1 MSEQDPPVQPNP
13 EQQSPE
19 QKSPQQP
26 YGQPQQPYGQQPAHG
41 YPPPGAGGYG
51 QQGFP
56 AQGYGAPPIPKHP
69 QAQTAMVLGIIAL
82 AGSFACV
89 VPILLSPFAWYL
101 GAKAKR
107 EIAADP
113 QRWGGQS
120 DAQAG
125 FIMGIIGSV
134 LLVLGTL
141 ALIALGL
148 FILLV
153 ADGTSSTY

>member
-1 MSEQDPPVQPNP
+1 MSEQTPPDQPP
-13 EQQSPE
+13 P
-19 QKSPQQP
+19 P
-26 YGQPQQPYGQQPAHG
+26 GPQQPYGQQPPYG

-56 AQGYGAPPIPKHP
+56 PQGFPAQGYGPPPIPKHP

-101 GAKAKR
+101 GAKAKK
-107 EIAADP
+107 EIAAEP
-113 QRWGGQS
+113 GRWSGQS

-125 FIMGIIGSV
+125 FIMGIIGCV
-134 LLVLGTL
+134 LLVLGIL
-141 ALIALGL
+141 LLVGVGL

-153 ADGTSSTY
+153 AESTNSTY